1 MRTWIFSDTYHGTAA
16 TKSPLTRG
24 VSGGLCFFSPL
35 FYNPHPPPYPP
46 PEGDKGGGTGIFES
60 YMPGDPQ
67 K

>member
-1 MRTWIFSDTYHGTAA
+1 MRARIFADTYHGTAA

-24 VSGGLCFFSPL
+24 VSGGIVFFFTVILQPPNLPL
-35 FYNPHPPPYPP
+35 
-46 PEGDKGGGTGIFES
+46 PEGDKGGGTGIFEL